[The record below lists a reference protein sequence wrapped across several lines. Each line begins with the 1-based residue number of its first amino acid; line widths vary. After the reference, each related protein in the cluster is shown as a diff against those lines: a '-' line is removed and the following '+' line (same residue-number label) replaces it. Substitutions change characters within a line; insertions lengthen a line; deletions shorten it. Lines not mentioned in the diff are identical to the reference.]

1 MTVVTFIKLII
12 DFIRHYKIAHEYK
25 YFTYA

>member
-1 MTVVTFIKLII
+1 MTVVTFIKLVI
-12 DFIRHYKIAHEYK
+12 DLICHYKIAHEHK